1 MLGWLLKWVLLSM
14 ILIVLI
20 HYLYCY
26 FINTLTV
33 PRVKDLINKPIEQY
47 TNITSILNNE
57 KNNNDENTEK
67 ISNDVSNNMK
77 DELTNFLNNMK
88 IDDIG
93 SADILKTSNYSK
105 Y

>member
-1 MLGWLLKWVLLSM
+1 MLAWLFKWVLLSM

-57 KNNNDENTEK
+57 KDSGSNTENM
-67 ISNDVSNNMK
+67 SNDVSNNMK

-88 IDDIG
+88 MDDI
-93 SADILKTSNYSK
+93 SSSDILKTSNYSN

>member
-57 KNNNDENTEK
+57 KDNITEK
-67 ISNDVSNNMK
+67 APNDVSNNMK

-88 IDDIG
+88 IDDVA
-93 SADILKTSNYSK
+93 SSDILKTSNYST

>member
-57 KNNNDENTEK
+57 KDNITEK
-67 ISNDVSNNMK
+67 APNDVSNNMK

-93 SADILKTSNYSK
+93 SADILKTSNYST

>member
-1 MLGWLLKWVLLSM
+1 MLL
-14 ILIVLI
+14 
-20 HYLYCY
+20 C
-26 FINTLTV
+26 
-33 PRVKDLINKPIEQY
+33 VKDLINKPIEQY

-57 KNNNDENTEK
+57 KDNITEK
-67 ISNDVSNNMK
+67 APNDVSNNMK

-93 SADILKTSNYSK
+93 SADILKTSNYST